1 MRHLHVH
8 QRGRTY
14 LISPPA
20 WPEPPPEWLF
30 DPDGLRARG
39 LLQGSGSG
47 RRPAWF
53 LEQGG
58 TALVLRHYWRGGMVA
73 RLSADVYLWT
83 GLRRSRPY
91 RELLLLA
98 ELHGR
103 GLPVPE
109 PVAARVRRQG
119 PGYRGDLLT
128 RRIPGAEPLAAR
140 IAEGG
145 APHGLWHAV
154 GATLARFHAAGARHA
169 DLNVR
174 NILLDPA
181 DGVWLI
187 DWDQGRIGTPHE
199 DADRQLARLRRSL
212 SREPDLEA
220 AAGAGWEA
228 LLEGYRAACT
238 NGPGAVGD

>member
-1 MRHLHVH
+1 MRHLQVH

-30 DPDGLRARG
+30 DPEALRARG

-47 RRPAWF
+47 RRPAWY
-53 LEQGG
+53 LRDGG
-58 TALVLRHYWRGGMVA
+58 VALVLRHYWRGGMVA
-73 RLSADVYLWT
+73 RLSGDVYLWT

-91 RELLLLA
+91 RELRLLA
-98 ELHGR
+98 ELHGH

-109 PVAARVRRQG
+109 PVAARVGRRG

-128 RRIPGAEPLAAR
+128 RRIPGAEPFATR
-140 IAEGG
+140 IAEQR
-145 APHGLWHAV
+145 APPKLWHAV
-154 GATLARFHAAGARHA
+154 GATIARFHAAGARHA

-174 NILLDPA
+174 NILLDEA

-187 DWDQGRIGTPHE
+187 DWDRGRLGAPHRG
-199 DADRQLARLRRSL
+199 AQRQLARLRRSL
-212 SREPDLEA
+212 SREPELEA
-220 AAGAGWEA
+220 CAGSGWRF
-228 LLEGYRAACT
+228 LLEGYHAALT
-238 NGPGAVGD
+238 DSA